1 MKKGFT
7 FLILVFGFQLY
18 AGDLK
23 DELKSASSDADK
35 ISILAEMGK
44 SGEAKYVKPVTE
56 QLEKGESSKIRAQA
70 ATALGDLKAGINEL
84 QKAYDNDDVYVRE
97 ASIEA
102 LAKIGNTKSQ
112 SYFEKGAKDKNEKI
126 RFYSVQ
132 GLSKVGRSGNA
143 PIFRNAIEWKDK
155 PTQLAAIRGLGNI
168 NAWDE
173 WKYVKPFC
181 SNADKDFV
189 MACLYS
195 AGKFKT
201 DESLAAI
208 EALLPSPDTEISKEA
223 FDAISNFKPAQVIP
237 TLIRFKKSNPNHP
250 NLSDLSANLKKLKA
264 AKQYAIIN
272 VSDRLNLRSK
282 ANERS
287 EVITG
292 LPGNAVVEIVSRE
305 PRKYIITNSKGE
317 EMEDFWYQVKTSDGK
332 KGYLFGEYIHVVD
345 SY

>member
-1 MKKGFT
+1 MKKGFA
-7 FLILVFGFQLY
+7 ILLFTLGFHIY

-23 DELKSASSDADK
+23 EDLKGASNDNDR
-35 ISILAEMGK
+35 ISILSEMGK
-44 SGEAKYVKPVTE
+44 SGDSKYVKPVTE

-70 ATALGDLKAGINEL
+70 ALSLGELKAGINEL
-84 QKAYDNDDVYVRE
+84 QKAFDNDDVYVRE
-97 ASIEA
+97 AAIEA
-102 LAKIGNTKSQ
+102 LAKIGNVKSQ
-112 SYFEKGAKDKNEKI
+112 SYFEKGVKDKSEKI
-126 RFYSVQ
+126 RFSSVQ

-173 WKYVKPFC
+173 WKFVKPFC
-181 SNADKDFV
+181 SNQDKDFV

-201 DESLAAI
+201 DESLLAI
-208 EALLPSPDTEISKEA
+208 EGLLASQDTEISKEA

-250 NLSDLSANLKKLKA
+250 NLADLSANLKKLKA

-292 LPGNAVVEIVSRE
+292 LQGNSVVEIISRE

-332 KGYLFGEYIHVVD
+332 KGFLFGEYIQVVD

>member
-1 MKKGFT
+1 MKKLLT
-7 FLILVFGFQLY
+7 ILIFALSFQLY

-23 DELKSASSDADK
+23 DDLKSATGDSEK

-44 SGEAKYVKPVTE
+44 SGETKYVKPVTE

-70 ATALGDLKAGINEL
+70 ATSLGDLKAGFNEL
-84 QKAYDNDDVYVRE
+84 HKAFDNDDVYVRE

-102 LAKIGNTKSQ
+102 LAKIGNSKSQ
-112 SYFEKGAKDKNEKI
+112 SYFEKGTKDKNEKI

-181 SNADKDFV
+181 SNSDKDFV

-201 DESLAAI
+201 DESLLAI
-208 EALLPSPDTEISKEA
+208 ESLLASPDTEISKEA
-223 FDAISNFKPAQVIP
+223 FHAIANFKPAQVIP
-237 TLIRFKKSNPNHP
+237 TLIRFKKANPNHP
-250 NLSDLSANLKKLKA
+250 NLADLSANLKKLKA

-292 LPGNAVVEIVSRE
+292 LPGNAVVEIISRE

-317 EMEDFWYQVKTSDGK
+317 EMEDFWYQIKTSDGK